1 MTILL
6 FIIILGSLVFVHEL
20 GHFLIAKLSGTR
32 VDEFGI
38 GFPPRIASFKK
49 GETRYSLNIIP
60 FGGFVR
66 IYGENPE
73 EVIENDKNRSFTS
86 KSRWWQAA
94 ILVAGVTFNMIF
106 AWFLISIG
114 FVMGQP
120 TPVSYE
126 GPGEVKDPVLVV
138 IETYADSPAEQA
150 GLQTGDVITAVSGG
164 GESLDN
170 VTDESVA
177 SFIAQHQNDS
187 IHVSYER
194 GDEKLEADLLPAEG
208 IVEDQKIIGVSFDM
222 IGILSLSPPLALF
235 EGFKT
240 TVALT
245 WTIALELAK
254 FFGNIFI
261 GEGDLSGVAGP
272 VGIVGL
278 VGDASA
284 LGFVYL
290 LSFTAIISIH
300 LAIINMIPFPALDG
314 GRLLFVVIEA
324 VIRRPVPAKIFQ
336 YINVAGFAFLI
347 LLMILV
353 TYSDIVKLF

>member
-1 MTILL
+1 M
-6 FIIILGSLVFVHEL
+6 FVHEL

-73 EVIENDKNRSFTS
+73 EVTEDDKNRSFTS

-106 AWFLISIG
+106 AWILISAG
-114 FVMGQP
+114 FVIGQP
-120 TPVSYE
+120 TPIGYE
-126 GPGEVKDPVLVV
+126 GPGEVKNPELVI
-138 IETYADSPAEQA
+138 IETYAGSPAEQA
-150 GLQTGDVITAVSGG
+150 GLQTGDVITAVSSGNNN
-164 GESLDN
+164 LDN
-170 VTDESVA
+170 VTDEEVSG
-177 SFIAQHQNDS
+177 FIAQHQNDS
-187 IHVSYER
+187 IHLSYRR
-194 GDEKLEADLLPAEG
+194 GEENLEADIIPIGG

-222 IGILSLSPPLALF
+222 IGTLSLAPPLALV

-240 TVALT
+240 TLILT

-261 GEGDLSGVAGP
+261 GEGDLSGVTGP

-284 LGFVYL
+284 LGFVHL

-314 GRLLFVVIEA
+314 GRLLFVAVEA
-324 VIRRPVPAKIFQ
+324 IIRKPVPAKIFQ
-336 YINVAGFAFLI
+336 YLNVAGFAFLI